1 MSQTGTLAFIG
12 AGNMAQAIIKGL
24 ISEGYEAS
32 NITAT
37 DPDQA
42 KLQQLK
48 AEIGIQVT
56 SDNHQACAQADTI
69 IMAVKPQVMPQV
81 MQDLSSAIDV
91 SRHMIISIAA
101 GITVSSM
108 ENWLGRDCAVVRC
121 MPNTPALVGKGASA
135 LFANS
140 YTSTEQKATAEQAL
154 QAVGI
159 SIWVD
164 KESLIDTVTA
174 VSGSGPAYYFL
185 MMEAMIDAAQGLGL
199 TVEQAKALV
208 LQTAAGA
215 AEMAQTGDKSP
226 ADLRIAVT
234 SPKGT
239 TEAALNSF
247 YADGYSDTVAK
258 AMKAA
263 FDRSEE
269 LAELFK

>member
-24 ISEGYEAS
+24 INKGYSPS

-37 DPDQA
+37 DPDQD
-42 KLQQLK
+42 KLQQLQ
-48 AEIGIQVT
+48 ADIGIQVT

-69 IMAVKPQVMPQV
+69 VIAVKPQVMPEV
-81 MQDLSSAIDV
+81 MKDVAPAIDGA
-91 SRHMIISIAA
+91 RHLIISIAA
-101 GITVSSM
+101 GVMASSM
-108 ENWLGRDCAVVRC
+108 ENWLSKDCAIVRC

-135 LFANS
+135 LYA
-140 YTSTEQKATAEQAL
+140 TSHASDEQKQVAEQVL

-164 KESLIDTVTA
+164 NESLIDTVTA

-185 MMEAMIDAAQGLGL
+185 MMEAMIDGAQSLGL
-199 TVEQAKALV
+199 TAEQAKALV

-215 AEMAQTGDKSP
+215 AEMAQTGNKSP
-226 ADLRIAVT
+226 ANLRIAVT

-258 AMKAA
+258 AMQAA

>member
-24 ISEGYEAS
+24 IKQGFAAS

-42 KLQQLK
+42 KLAQLQ

-56 SDNHQACAQADTI
+56 PDNHQACAQADTI
-69 IMAVKPQVMPQV
+69 VIAVKPQVMPEV
-81 MQDLSSAIDV
+81 MQHLGDAIDGQ
-91 SRHMIISIAA
+91 RHLIISIAA
-101 GITVSSM
+101 GVMASSM
-108 ENWLGRDCAVVRC
+108 SNWLGKDTAIVRC

-135 LFANS
+135 LYANEQ
-140 YTSTEQKATAEQAL
+140 TSDEQKTIAEQVL

-164 KESLIDTVTA
+164 DEGLIDTVTA

-185 MMEAMIDAAQGLGL
+185 MMESMIAAAQGLGL
-199 TVEQAKALV
+199 SAEQAKALV

-215 AEMAQTGDKSP
+215 AEMAQTGYQSP
-226 ADLRIAVT
+226 AELRVAVT

-247 YADGYSDTVAK
+247 YADGYSDSVAK
-258 AMKAA
+258 AMQAA
-263 FDRSEE
+263 FDRSQE

>member
-24 ISEGYEAS
+24 INQGYTPS

-37 DPDQA
+37 DPDQD
-42 KLQQLK
+42 KLQQLQ
-48 AEIGIQVT
+48 ADIGIQVT
-56 SDNHQACAQADTI
+56 CDNHQACAQADTI
-69 IMAVKPQVMPQV
+69 VIAVKPQVMPEV
-81 MQDLSSAIDV
+81 MKDLSAAIDG
-91 SRHMIISIAA
+91 SRHLIISIAA
-101 GITVSSM
+101 GIMASSM
-108 ENWLGRDCAVVRC
+108 ENWLGKDCAIVRC

-135 LFANS
+135 LYA
-140 YTSTEQKATAEQAL
+140 TSHASDEQKQVAEQVL

-164 KESLIDTVTA
+164 NESLIDTVTA

-185 MMEAMIDAAQGLGL
+185 MMEAMISAAQGLGL
-199 TVEQAKALV
+199 TAEQAKALV

-247 YADGYSDTVAK
+247 YADGYGDTVAK
-258 AMKAA
+258 AMQAA